1 MATDN
6 VSNATINLVRG
17 RTYKLVI
24 NATGHPFWIQTVPGG
39 YSSNNI
45 YNSGVTN
52 NGIESG
58 TITFAVPN
66 DAPNTLFYA
75 CQFHSTM
82 RGTINI
88 TGIGSGT
95 GQGTGPVKPTI
106 SSYTIQSYAY
116 APFGTFTLEQPSSNS
131 PGTFSYNSSNPEVAL
146 VTGNTVIITGVGTS
160 IIIATQAAVANYTSD
175 SVTATLTIT
184 KGEPTITFNIPVKT
198 YSVSGATF
206 TIPQPT
212 SNSSGVF
219 SYESSNGDI
228 ARVSGRSRNTVTILQ
243 AGTVTITATQAET
256 KLYISRSK
264 TATLTINKATT
275 ILSNFSIDAQTYS
288 NGGTFT
294 LRPPFSNRPGAFSYE
309 SSNTDIATVSGST
322 VTILQAGSVVIK
334 ASQGETTNYLASSII
349 EATLIIDKAIPS
361 INFTIAPKTY
371 SSFGTFAIPQPVSTS
386 PGAFSY
392 ESSDINIASIL
403 GNDVTILRSGTV
415 IITATQEETTNYKRA
430 LINATLVINKA
441 SPLITGFTISDRP
454 YIPGDTFKLIEP
466 SSIGVKNS
474 GSLAYLISNS
484 TGAFTYASSKSDIAS
499 VSGDTVTVLQA
510 GTVTITATQ
519 AAIDNYTSG
528 SATATFTIYKANPTI
543 TDFSIN
549 AKTYSRGGTFTLPQ
563 PSSNSPGSFLYE
575 SSDKNIAT
583 VSGTTVT
590 MLQVGTVTITAK
602 QVETTHYT
610 LGTITATLTINKAT
624 PTITNFN
631 IDERTYSNNDTF
643 TLPQPSSNS
652 PGAFLYASSTTS
664 IADISGSTV
673 YILKA
678 GTVTITAT
686 QAETANYASATITT
700 SLVIN
705 KATPIIN
712 GFSIPNQPYNSYG
725 DTFTIQPPSSNN
737 PDAFL
742 YEISNTAIASVSGN
756 TVTIIQPG
764 TVIVTATQVEST
776 NYMEGSITTPL
787 TITSSSAAKPSP
799 IITNFS
805 IGAKTYSNGGTFTIP
820 SPLSNSTGAF
830 SYESSDDNIATVSGS
845 IVTILKVGKIIIIAT
860 QAETENYAS
869 GSIST
874 TLVINKSPPEITNF
888 NIEPRTYSSGGTFTL
903 TDPSS
908 NSPGAFLYVSSEAYI
923 ADVSGNTVSILQ
935 AGDVTIR
942 AIQSAT
948 TNYTSGSITAQ
959 LTINKATL
967 TLSNF
972 SIANQTYSV
981 DGSFTIIDP
990 SSNTPGVFLYET
1002 SSPNITVSDNTVSI
1016 LGVGPVIITATR
1028 EETINYTSG
1037 STTASFTINKAVP
1050 TITDFN
1056 IDARTFSN
1064 GSTFT
1069 LPQPT
1074 SNSTGLFSYESLN
1087 KDIAR
1092 VSGNTVTMLQAGD
1105 VTIKATQSETTN
1117 YAVGTITALFVINS
1131 ATLVCLTSPTV
1142 VNIIASSGGN
1152 KYVLNN
1158 ATSYDSTITYG
1169 LGIGAYILQNIQED
1183 HPMAL
1188 LNAGVQNSITYT
1200 GDASKKLT
1208 KSVNGVSYDFYY
1220 GNITVRVNGNFNTV
1234 SIYCYND
1241 GYMGGENLF
1250 RYSESCYI
1258 IPAPTI
1264 TGFIAGTRPFLSGG
1278 TFTLLKPTSNSTGA
1292 FSYES
1297 SDPVIASVFGS
1308 TVTIL
1313 QVGTVTLTAIQEAT
1327 TDYTEGRITATLT
1340 IIPTPSSVS
1349 IDDANV
1355 IDGDGNINI
1364 LIQWFPPSDGGYAIT
1379 SYRIQYSL
1387 TNYIEYI
1394 TKELILAN
1402 TPSAVD
1408 PVTGRISYLITNL
1421 TKGGKYQIRIAAVN
1435 SFGMGQYSDLKFAF
1449 PGTVP
1454 ATLNS
1459 STFEVYASRGST
1471 LATVYWI
1478 KPFDGGYPI
1487 IKYLLRYRS
1496 ITIDVVNKVPVLSS
1510 IREPASA
1517 WTTPIEI
1524 SGALTSW
1531 VITNLSNGTYY
1542 QFQVAAV
1549 NDVGAAEY
1557 NGPVVVKPGDIPGP
1571 FTANISTDF
1580 VYSINARNNG
1590 RIFLEWSPPQYDGGY
1605 DLENYVIH
1613 YKSSN
1618 DIYFTKR
1625 MLPLTQR
1632 QISPGLSSTPAF
1644 SKNIVVDYYG
1654 DLSANPPIP
1663 IKSPLEND
1671 VPYSI
1676 RIGVQND
1683 VGIRWIPE
1691 REQTTEIYATI
1702 IPNTFSKPVLD
1713 LSATIADQTTKLSWT
1728 WNDISL
1734 NNGYPLNGA
1743 YPFDGSNNRLPNYF
1757 VVRYRPYNDLYWH
1770 QLVYPHT
1777 AEKLDVNNTLN
1788 AYSITVA
1795 ETGRD
1800 TRYSNTNP
1808 DQLFERNSYQGFQY
1822 NYTNAVR
1829 DLSVNVYNRLDPLF
1843 PPFQERQPLVNGVP
1857 YDFQVAAVNHI
1868 LRGPDMGI
1876 AIGEYAQTRQT
1887 PGRIPDPP
1895 ALFRIQRGAQQ
1906 STIFWNAP
1914 VSDGGYP
1921 VTTYRLR
1928 TRTFSVVKMF
1938 MSTGEPP
1945 LTDSVIYPTV
1955 ASYNR
1960 NGVGVNSGN
1969 ASIPTVISS
1978 RYTDPSGNE
1987 TWDEEIITYSGS
1999 DRSATLPFLKFSL
2012 NVLFDLAISAG
2023 NILGYSSEVFI
2034 TDKYSTRPYRPD
2046 PPKNVTVQ
2054 MIKSSKVNGGS
2065 GSLFLNWSTPD
2076 YAGGDLT
2083 VSYAYEIQYA
2093 LTEASPIESNPNPVT
2108 DPNPVPDQTWQAL
2121 SSNQQ
2126 MFSEYVS
2133 PTNSKVPNTF
2143 VSAAYSIF
2151 ASQGGMIGDTFIRW
2165 IRIRSIAKTLG
2176 IGTGSLGDLDSL
2188 WVVCNVIT
2196 LD

>member
-17 RTYKLVI
+17 RTYKLAI
-24 NATGHPFWIQTVPGG
+24 NAVGHPFWIQTVPGG

-45 YNSGVTN
+45 YNTGVTN

-58 TITFAVPN
+58 TIIFAVPN
-66 DAPNTLFYA
+66 DAPDTLFYA
-75 CQFHSTM
+75 CQFHLTM

-88 TGIGSGT
+88 TGTGS
-95 GQGTGPVKPTI
+95 VNPTI
-106 SSYTIQSYAY
+106 SSYTIPEYAY
-116 APFGTFTLEQPSSNS
+116 TPNGTFTLPQPSSNS
-131 PGTFSYNSSNPEVAL
+131 PGPFSYYSSKPEVASIS
-146 VTGNTVIITGVGTS
+146 GNTVTIKGIGTS
-160 IIIATQAAVANYTSD
+160 TIIATQAAVANYKSS

-184 KGEPTITFNIPVKT
+184 KGVPATPSTGIPTITFTIPVQT
-198 YSVSGATF
+198 FLVSGATF
-206 TIPQPT
+206 TIPQPSST
-212 SNSSGVF
+212 STGAFSYAGSNS
-219 SYESSNGDI
+219 NI
-228 ARVSGRSRNTVTILQ
+228 ASVSGNTVTILQ

-256 KLYISRSK
+256 ALYVAHNT
-264 TATLTINKATT
+264 TATLTINKATS
-275 ILSNFSIDAQTYS
+275 ILSNFSIGAQTYS

-294 LRPPFSNRPGAFSYE
+294 LTPPTSTGPGAFSYA
-309 SSNTDIATVSGST
+309 STNTNIATVSGST
-322 VTILQAGSVVIK
+322 VTILQAGTVVII
-334 ASQGETTNYLASSII
+334 ASQAETTNHTAATIQ
-349 EATLIIDKAIPS
+349 ATLIINKANPS
-361 INFTIAPKTY
+361 INNYTIGARTY
-371 SSFGTFAIPQPVSTS
+371 SSLGSFTLPQPVSTS

-392 ESSDINIASIL
+392 ESSNINIASIV
-403 GNDVTILRSGTV
+403 GNSVTILQSGTV
-415 IITATQEETTNYKRA
+415 TVTAVQAETTNYTTA

-441 SPLITGFTISDRP
+441 PPIITGFTIADRP
-454 YIPGDTFKLIEP
+454 YISGDTFTLIEP
-466 SSIGVKNS
+466 SAISVKNS

-484 TGAFTYASSKSDIAS
+484 TGAFSYASSNSNIAR
-499 VSGDTVTVLQA
+499 VSGDTITVLQA

-519 AAIDNYTSG
+519 AASDNYTSG
-528 SATATFTIYKANPTI
+528 SASATFTIYKANPTI
-543 TDFSIN
+543 ANFSIN
-549 AKTYSRGGTFTLPQ
+549 DQTYSYGRTFTIPQ
-563 PSSNSPGSFLYE
+563 PSSNSPGVFLYA
-575 SSDKNIAT
+575 SSDRSIAT

-590 MLQVGTVTITAK
+590 ILQVGTVTITAT

-610 LGTITATLTINKAT
+610 SGTITASFTINKTT
-624 PTITNFN
+624 PSITNFN
-631 IDERTYSNNDTF
+631 IEARAYSNGGTF
-643 TLPQPSSNS
+643 TLTHPSSNS
-652 PGAFLYASSTTS
+652 PGAFSYASSNTN
-664 IADISGSTV
+664 IANVSGSTIS
-673 YILKA
+673 ILQA

-686 QAETANYASATITT
+686 QAETTNYASTTVAT

-705 KATPIIN
+705 KATPIIS

-725 DTFTIQPPSSNN
+725 DTFTISPPSSNN

-742 YEISNTAIASVSGN
+742 YEISNTAIAYVAGNTN
-756 TVTIIQPG
+756 TVTILQPG
-764 TVIVTATQVEST
+764 TVIVTAIQTENT
-776 NYMEGSITTPL
+776 NYLAGSITTPL
-787 TITSSSAAKPSP
+787 AITSDSKPSP
-799 IITNFS
+799 VITNFS
-805 IGAKTYSNGGTFTIP
+805 IGAKTYSNGGTFTLAQP
-820 SPLSNSTGAF
+820 SSNNSTGAF
-830 SYESSDDNIATVSGS
+830 SYASSDNTIATVSGS
-845 IVTILKVGKIIIIAT
+845 IVTILKVGNAAIIAT
-860 QAETENYAS
+860 QAETENYAT
-869 GSIST
+869 GSVT
-874 TLVINKSPPEITNF
+874 TSLVIGKSTPDITNF
-888 NIEPRTYSSGGTFTL
+888 SIANQTYSVDGSFTII
-903 TDPSS
+903 DPSS
-908 NSPGAFLYVSSEAYI
+908 NSPGTFLYASSDSNI

-967 TLSNF
+967 TLNNF
-972 SIANQTYSV
+972 SIANRTYSV

-990 SSNTPGVFLYET
+990 SSNNPGVFSYE
-1002 SSPNITVSDNTVSI
+1002 SSDGNIASISVNTVTI
-1016 LGVGPVIITATR
+1016 LQAGPVTITASR
-1028 EETINYTSG
+1028 EETTNYTSG
-1037 STTASFTINKAVP
+1037 TIDASFNIDKAIP
-1050 TITDFN
+1050 TITNFN

-1074 SNSTGLFSYESLN
+1074 SNSPGTFSYESSN
-1087 KDIAR
+1087 RDIAR
-1092 VSGNTVTMLQAGD
+1092 VSGNTVTMLQVGT
-1105 VTIKATQSETTN
+1105 VTITATQAETTN
-1117 YAVGTITALFVINS
+1117 YAAGNITALFTINT
-1131 ATLVCLTSPTV
+1131 ATLVCLTNPTI
-1142 VNIIASSGGN
+1142 VNIIASSGEN

-1169 LGIGAYILQNIQED
+1169 LGIGTYILQNIQEE

-1188 LNAGVQNSITYT
+1188 LNAGTQNNITYT

-1220 GNITVRVNGNFNTV
+1220 GNITVQVTGNFNTV
-1234 SIYCYND
+1234 SIYCYNH

-1250 RYSESCYI
+1250 TYSASCYI
-1258 IPAPTI
+1258 TPAPTI

-1278 TFTLLKPTSNSTGA
+1278 TFTLIKPTSNSTGA

-1313 QVGTVTLTAIQEAT
+1313 QVGTITLTAIQEAT
-1327 TDYTEGRITATLT
+1327 TNYAEGRVTATLT
-1340 IIPTPSSVS
+1340 IIPTPNTVN
-1349 IDDANV
+1349 IDEANV

-1364 LIQWFPPSDGGYAIT
+1364 LVKWYPPSDGGYAIT

-1387 TNYIEYI
+1387 TNYIEYL

-1408 PVTGRISYLITNL
+1408 PVTGRISYLITEL

-1478 KPFDGGYPI
+1478 KPYDGGYPI

-1496 ITIDVVNKVPVLSS
+1496 ITIDVVNKVPILSS

-1517 WTTPIEI
+1517 WTTPVEI
-1524 SGALTSW
+1524 SGALTSS
-1531 VITNLSNGTYY
+1531 VVTNLSNGTYY

-1580 VYSINARNNG
+1580 IYSINARNNG
-1590 RIFLEWSPPQYDGGY
+1590 RIFLEWSPPEYDGGY

-1618 DIYFTKR
+1618 DNYFTKR
-1625 MLPLTQR
+1625 VLPLTQR
-1632 QISPGLSSTPAF
+1632 QIPAGLRSTPAF

-1663 IKSPLEND
+1663 IKSPLDND

-1691 REQTTEIYATI
+1691 REQSTEIYATV

-1713 LSATIADQTTKLSWT
+1713 LSATIADQTAKLSWT
-1728 WNDISL
+1728 WNDVSL

-1743 YPFDGSNNRLPNYF
+1743 YPFDGNNNRLPNYF

-1777 AEKLDVNNTLN
+1777 AEKLDVNSTLN
-1788 AYSITVA
+1788 AYSITLA

-1800 TRYSNTNP
+1800 TRYSNANP
-1808 DQLFERNSYQGFQY
+1808 DQLFERNAYQGVQY

-1829 DLSVNVYNRLDPLF
+1829 DVSVNVYNRLDPLF
-1843 PPFQERQPLVNGVP
+1843 PPFQEQQPLTNGVP

-1928 TRTFSVVKMF
+1928 TRTFSVVNMI
-1938 MSTGEPP
+1938 MSTGEFP
-1945 LTDSVIYPTV
+1945 LTNSVIYPTV

-1969 ASIPTVISS
+1969 TSVPTVISS

-1987 TWDEEIITYSGS
+1987 TLDEEIITYSS
-1999 DRSATLPFLKFSL
+1999 SARSATLPFLKFPS
-2012 NVLFDLAISAG
+2012 NELFDLALSAQ
-2023 NILGYSSEVFI
+2023 NMLGYGPEVFI
-2034 TDKYSTRPYRPD
+2034 TDKYNTRPYRPD
-2046 PPKNVTVQ
+2046 PPENVTAQ
-2054 MIKSSKVNGGS
+2054 MIKSSEVNGGS
-2065 GSLFLNWSTPD
+2065 GSLFLNWTTPN

-2093 LTEASPIESNPNPVT
+2093 LTEASPIESNPDPVT
-2108 DPNPVPDQTWQAL
+2108 DPNPVPDETWQAL

-2133 PTNSKVPNTF
+2133 PSNTKVPNTI
-2143 VSAAYSIF
+2143 VSTAYSIF
-2151 ASQGGMIGDTFIRW
+2151 ASQSGMIGDTFIRW
-2165 IRIRSIAKTLG
+2165 IRIRSTAKTLG

>member
-6 VSNATINLVRG
+6 VINATINLVRG
-17 RTYKLVI
+17 RTYKLAI
-24 NATGHPFWIQTVPGG
+24 NAVGHPFWIQTVPGG

-45 YNSGVTN
+45 YNTGVTN

-58 TITFAVPN
+58 TIIFAVPN

-88 TGIGSGT
+88 TGTGS
-95 GQGTGPVKPTI
+95 VKPTI
-106 SSYTIQSYAY
+106 NSYTIQPYAY
-116 APFGTFTLEQPSSNS
+116 VPGGTFTIPQPSSNS
-131 PGTFSYNSSNPEVAL
+131 PGTFSYNSSNPNVAMVIGNIVL
-146 VTGNTVIITGVGTS
+146 VKGIGTS
-160 IIIATQAAVANYTSD
+160 RITATQAAVANYTSD

-184 KGEPTITFNIPVKT
+184 KGIPTTNFNIPVQT
-198 YSVSGATF
+198 FLVSGARI
-206 TIPQPT
+206 TIPQPSST
-212 SNSSGVF
+212 STGAFSYASSNS
-219 SYESSNGDI
+219 NI
-228 ARVSGRSRNTVTILQ
+228 ASVSGNTVTILQ

-256 KLYISRSK
+256 ALYVARNT

-275 ILSNFSIDAQTYS
+275 ILSNFSIGARTYS

-294 LRPPFSNRPGAFSYE
+294 LTPPTSSSPGAFSYA
-309 SSNTDIATVSGST
+309 SSNTNIATVSGST
-322 VTILQAGSVVIK
+322 VTVLQAGTVVII
-334 ASQGETTNYLASSII
+334 ASQAETTNHTAATIQ
-349 EATLIIDKAIPS
+349 ATLIINKAIPS
-361 INFTIAPKTY
+361 INFTISPRTY

-392 ESSDINIASIL
+392 ESSNITIVSIV
-403 GNDVTILRSGTV
+403 GNSATILRSGTV
-415 IITATQEETTNYKRA
+415 TVTAVQAESTNYTTA
-430 LINATLVINKA
+430 SINATLVINKA
-441 SPLITGFTISDRP
+441 PPIITGFTIADRP
-454 YIPGDTFKLIEP
+454 YISGDTFRLIEP
-466 SSIGVKNS
+466 SAISVKNS

-484 TGAFTYASSKSDIAS
+484 TGAFSYASSNSNIAR

-519 AAIDNYTSG
+519 AASDNYTSG
-528 SATATFTIYKANPTI
+528 SASATFTIYKANPTI
-543 TDFSIN
+543 SNFSIN
-549 AKTYSRGGTFTLPQ
+549 DQTYSYGRTFT
-563 PSSNSPGSFLYE
+563 
-575 SSDKNIAT
+575 I
-583 VSGTTVT
+583 
-590 MLQVGTVTITAK
+590 
-602 QVETTHYT
+602 
-610 LGTITATLTINKAT
+610 
-624 PTITNFN
+624 
-631 IDERTYSNNDTF
+631 
-643 TLPQPSSNS
+643 PQPSSNS
-652 PGAFLYASSTTS
+652 PGAFLYASSDRS
-664 IADISGSTV
+664 IATVSGNIVTILQVGTVTITATQVETTYYTLGTITASFTINKAVPSITNFIIDARTYSNGDTFTLTQPSSNSPGAFLYASSNTNIADVSGSTV
-673 YILKA
+673 FILKA
-678 GTVTITAT
+678 DTVTITAT
-686 QAETANYASATITT
+686 QAETANYASTTVAT

-705 KATPIIN
+705 KAVPIIS

-725 DTFTIQPPSSNN
+725 DTFTIPPPSSNN

-764 TVIVTATQVEST
+764 TVIVTATQTENT
-776 NYMEGSITTPL
+776 NYLAGSITTPL
-787 TITSSSAAKPSP
+787 TITTSSAKPSP
-799 IITNFS
+799 VISNFS
-805 IGAKTYSNGGTFTIP
+805 IGAKTYSNSGTFTLP
-820 SPLSNSTGAF
+820 SPSSNNSTGAF
-830 SYESSDDNIATVSGS
+830 SYASSDTTIATVSGS
-845 IVTILKVGKIIIIAT
+845 IVTILKVGNAAIIAT
-860 QAETENYAS
+860 QAETENYAT
-869 GSIST
+869 GSVST
-874 TLVINKSPPEITNF
+874 SLVINKSTPDITNF
-888 NIEPRTYSSGGTFTL
+888 SIGARTYSSGDTFTL

-908 NSPGAFLYVSSEAYI
+908 NSPGTFLYASSDSDI

-935 AGDVTIR
+935 AGEVTIR

-967 TLSNF
+967 ALSNF
-972 SIANQTYSV
+972 SISNQTYSV

-990 SSNTPGVFLYET
+990 SSNNPGVFSYE
-1002 SSPNITVSDNTVSI
+1002 SSDGNVSSVSENTVSI
-1016 LGVGPVIITATR
+1016 LGAGPVTITAIR

-1050 TITDFN
+1050 TITEFN

-1074 SNSTGLFSYESLN
+1074 SNSPGTFSYESSN
-1087 KDIAR
+1087 RDIAR
-1092 VSGNTVTMLQAGD
+1092 VSGNTVTMLQVGT
-1105 VTIKATQSETTN
+1105 VTITATQAETTN
-1117 YAVGTITALFVINS
+1117 YAAGNITALFTINS
-1131 ATLVCLTSPTV
+1131 ATLVCLTNPTI
-1142 VNIIASSGGN
+1142 VNIIASDSGEN
-1152 KYVLNN
+1152 KYVLND

-1169 LGIGAYILQNIQED
+1169 LGIGTYILQNIQED
-1183 HPMAL
+1183 HPMAV
-1188 LNAGVQNSITYT
+1188 LNAGLQNSITYT

-1208 KSVNGVSYDFYY
+1208 KSVNGISYDFYY
-1220 GNITVRVNGNFNTV
+1220 GNITVQVNGNFNTV
-1234 SIYCYND
+1234 SIYCYNH

-1250 RYSESCYI
+1250 TYSASCYI

-1278 TFTLLKPTSNSTGA
+1278 TFTLIKPTSNSTGA

-1313 QVGTVTLTAIQEAT
+1313 QVGTITLTAIQEAT
-1327 TDYTEGRITATLT
+1327 TNYAEGRVTATLT
-1340 IIPTPSSVS
+1340 IIPTPNTVN
-1349 IDDANV
+1349 IDEANV

-1364 LIQWFPPSDGGYAIT
+1364 LVKWYPPSDGGYAIT

-1408 PVTGRISYLITNL
+1408 PVTGRISYLITEL

-1478 KPFDGGYPI
+1478 KPYDGGYPI

-1496 ITIDVVNKVPVLSS
+1496 ITIDVVNKVPILSS

-1517 WTTPIEI
+1517 WTTPVEI
-1524 SGALTSW
+1524 SGALTSS
-1531 VITNLSNGTYY
+1531 VVTNLLNGTYY

-1549 NDVGAAEY
+1549 NDVGVAEY

-1580 VYSINARNNG
+1580 IYSINARNNG
-1590 RIFLEWSPPQYDGGY
+1590 RIFLEWSPPEYDGGY

-1625 MLPLTQR
+1625 VLPLTQR
-1632 QISPGLSSTPAF
+1632 QIPAGLRSTPTF
-1644 SKNIVVDYYG
+1644 SRNLVVDYYG

-1676 RIGVQND
+1676 RIGIQND

-1691 REQTTEIYATI
+1691 REQSAEIYATV
-1702 IPNTFSKPVLD
+1702 IPNTFAKPVLD
-1713 LSATIADQTTKLSWT
+1713 LSATIADQTAKLSWT
-1728 WNDISL
+1728 WDDVSL

-1743 YPFDGSNNRLPNYF
+1743 YPFDGNNNRLPNYF

-1770 QLVYPHT
+1770 QLVYPHA

-1788 AYSITVA
+1788 SYSITLA

-1800 TRYSNTNP
+1800 TLYSNANP
-1808 DQLFERNSYQGFQY
+1808 DQLFERNAYQGVQY

-1829 DLSVNVYNRLDPLF
+1829 DVSVNVYNRLDPFF
-1843 PPFQERQPLVNGVP
+1843 PPFQERQPLTNGVP

-1928 TRTFSVVKMF
+1928 TRTFSVVNMI
-1938 MSTGEPP
+1938 MSTGEFP
-1945 LTDSVIYPTV
+1945 LTNAVIYPTV

-1969 ASIPTVISS
+1969 ASVPTVISG

-1987 TWDEEIITYSGS
+1987 TLDEAILTYPGS
-1999 DRSATLPFLKFSL
+1999 DRSATLPFLKFR
-2012 NVLFDLAISAG
+2012 NDELFDLALSAG
-2023 NILGYSSEVFI
+2023 NILGYGPEVFI

-2046 PPKNVTVQ
+2046 PPENVTAQ
-2054 MIKSSKVNGGS
+2054 MIKSSEVNGGS
-2065 GSLFLNWSTPD
+2065 GSLFLNWTTPD

-2093 LTEASPIESNPNPVT
+2093 LTESSPIESNPDPVT
-2108 DPNPVPDQTWQAL
+2108 DPNPVPDETWQAL

-2133 PTNSKVPNTF
+2133 PTNTKVPNTL
-2143 VSAAYSIF
+2143 VSTAYSIF
-2151 ASQGGMIGDTFIRW
+2151 ASQSGMIGDTFIRW

>member
-17 RTYKLVI
+17 RTYKLAI
-24 NATGHPFWIQTVPGG
+24 NAVGHPFWIQTVPGG

-45 YNSGVTN
+45 YNTGVTN

-58 TITFAVPN
+58 TIIFAVPN

-75 CQFHSTM
+75 CQFHLTM

-88 TGIGSGT
+88 TGTGS
-95 GQGTGPVKPTI
+95 VKPTI
-106 SSYTIQSYAY
+106 SSYTIPSYAY
-116 APFGTFTLEQPSSNS
+116 VPNGTFTLPQPSSNS
-131 PGTFSYNSSNPEVAL
+131 PGTFSYNSSKPEVASIS
-146 VTGNTVIITGVGTS
+146 GNTVTILGIGTS
-160 IIIATQAAVANYTSD
+160 RITATQAAVANYTSD

-184 KGEPTITFNIPVKT
+184 KGVPAIPSTGIPATTFTIPVQT
-198 YSVSGATF
+198 FLVSGATF
-206 TIPQPT
+206 TIPQPSST
-212 SNSSGVF
+212 STGAF
-219 SYESSNGDI
+219 SYASSNTNI
-228 ARVSGRSRNTVTILQ
+228 ASVSGNTVTILQ

-256 KLYISRSK
+256 AIYAARNT
-264 TATLTINKATT
+264 TATLTINKATS
-275 ILSNFSIDAQTYS
+275 ILSNFSIGPQTYS

-294 LRPPFSNRPGAFSYE
+294 LTPPTSTSPGAFSYT
-309 SSNTDIATVSGST
+309 SSNTNIATVSGST
-322 VTILQAGSVVIK
+322 VTILQTGTVVII
-334 ASQGETTNYLASSII
+334 ASQAETTNHTAATIQ
-349 EATLIIDKAIPS
+349 ATLIINKATPS
-361 INFTIAPKTY
+361 ITNFTIGARTY
-371 SSFGTFAIPQPVSTS
+371 SSLGSFTLPQPVSTS

-392 ESSDINIASIL
+392 ESSNITIASIV
-403 GNDVTILRSGTV
+403 GNSVTILQSGTV
-415 IITATQEETTNYKRA
+415 TVAAVQAETTNYTTA
-430 LINATLVINKA
+430 SINATLVINKA
-441 SPLITGFTISDRP
+441 PPIITGFTIADRP
-454 YIPGDTFKLIEP
+454 YISGDTFTLIEP
-466 SSIGVKNS
+466 SAISVKNS
-474 GSLAYLISNS
+474 GSFAYLISNS
-484 TGAFTYASSKSDIAS
+484 TGAFTYASPNSEI
-499 VSGDTVTVLQA
+499 VISGDTVTVLQA

-519 AAIDNYTSG
+519 SASDNYTSG
-528 SATATFTIYKANPTI
+528 SASTTFTIYKANPTI
-543 TDFSIN
+543 ANFSIN
-549 AKTYSRGGTFTLPQ
+549 DQTYSRGGTFTLPR
-563 PSSNSPGSFLYE
+563 PSSNSPGSFLYA
-575 SSDKNIAT
+575 SSDRNIAT
-583 VSGTTVT
+583 VSGATVT
-590 MLQVGTVTITAK
+590 ILKADTVTITAT

-610 LGTITATLTINKAT
+610 SGTITASFTINKTT
-624 PTITNFN
+624 PSITNFN
-631 IDERTYSNNDTF
+631 IEARAYSNGGTF
-643 TLPQPSSNS
+643 TLTQPSSNS
-652 PGAFLYASSTTS
+652 PGAFSYASSNTN
-664 IADISGSTV
+664 IADVSGSTV
-673 YILKA
+673 SILQS

-686 QAETANYASATITT
+686 QAETTNYASTTVAT

-705 KATPIIN
+705 KAVPIIS

-725 DTFTIQPPSSNN
+725 DTFTIPPPSSNN

-742 YEISNTAIASVSGN
+742 YEISNTAIAYVAGNTN

-764 TVIVTATQVEST
+764 TVIVTATQLENT
-776 NYMEGSITTPL
+776 NYLAGSITTPL
-787 TITSSSAAKPSP
+787 AITSDSKPSP
-799 IITNFS
+799 FITNFS
-805 IGAKTYSNGGTFTIP
+805 IGAKTYSNGGTFTLP
-820 SPLSNSTGAF
+820 SPSSNNSTGTF
-830 SYESSDDNIATVSGS
+830 SYASSDNTVATVSGS
-845 IVTILKVGKIIIIAT
+845 IVTILKVGNAAIIAT
-860 QAETENYAS
+860 QAETANYAA
-869 GSIST
+869 GSVST
-874 TLVINKSPPEITNF
+874 SLVINKSTPDITNF
-888 NIEPRTYSSGGTFTL
+888 NIGTRTYSSGGTFTL

-908 NSPGAFLYVSSEAYI
+908 NSPGTFLYASSDSDI

-967 TLSNF
+967 ALSNF
-972 SIANQTYSV
+972 SISNQTYSV

-990 SSNTPGVFLYET
+990 SSNNPGVFSYE
-1002 SSPNITVSDNTVSI
+1002 SSDRNIASVSENTVSI
-1016 LGVGPVIITATR
+1016 LGAGPVTITASR
-1028 EETINYTSG
+1028 EETTNYTSG
-1037 STTASFTINKAVP
+1037 TIDASFNINKAIP
-1050 TITDFN
+1050 AITNFT
-1056 IDARTFSN
+1056 IDARTYSN

-1074 SNSTGLFSYESLN
+1074 SNSPGTFSYESSN
-1087 KDIAR
+1087 RDIAR
-1092 VSGNTVTMLQAGD
+1092 VSGNTVTMLQVGT
-1105 VTIKATQSETTN
+1105 VTITATQAETTN
-1117 YAVGTITALFVINS
+1117 YAVGNITALFTINS
-1131 ATLVCLTSPTV
+1131 ATLVCLTNPTI
-1142 VNIIASSGGN
+1142 VNIIASSGEN

-1169 LGIGAYILQNIQED
+1169 LGIGTYILQNIQED
-1183 HPMAL
+1183 HPMAV
-1188 LNAGVQNSITYT
+1188 LNAGLQNSITYT

-1220 GNITVRVNGNFNTV
+1220 GNITVQVTGNFNTV
-1234 SIYCYND
+1234 SIYCYNH

-1250 RYSESCYI
+1250 TYSASCYI

-1278 TFTLLKPTSNSTGA
+1278 TFTLIKPTSNSTGA

-1327 TDYTEGRITATLT
+1327 TNYAEGRVTATLT
-1340 IIPTPSSVS
+1340 IIPTPNTVN
-1349 IDDANV
+1349 IDEANV

-1364 LIQWFPPSDGGYAIT
+1364 LVKWYPPSDGGYAIT

-1408 PVTGRISYLITNL
+1408 PVTGRISYLITEL

-1454 ATLNS
+1454 AALNS

-1471 LATVYWI
+1471 IATIYWI
-1478 KPFDGGYPI
+1478 KPYDGGYPI
-1487 IKYLLRYRS
+1487 VKYLLRYRS
-1496 ITIDVVNKVPVLSS
+1496 ITIDVVNKVPILSS

-1517 WTTPIEI
+1517 WTTPVEI
-1524 SGALTSW
+1524 SGALTSS
-1531 VITNLSNGTYY
+1531 VVTNLSNGTYY

-1549 NDVGAAEY
+1549 NDVGVAEY

-1625 MLPLTQR
+1625 VLPLTQR
-1632 QISPGLSSTPAF
+1632 QIPAGLRSTPAF
-1644 SKNIVVDYYG
+1644 SRNLVVDYYG

-1663 IKSPLEND
+1663 IQEPLQND

-1691 REQTTEIYATI
+1691 REQTAEIYATI

-1713 LSATIADQTTKLSWT
+1713 LSATIADQTTKLTWT
-1728 WNDISL
+1728 WNDVSL

-1743 YPFDGSNNRLPNYF
+1743 YPFDGNNNRLPNYF

-1770 QLVYPHT
+1770 QLVYPHP
-1777 AEKLDVNNTLN
+1777 AEKLDVNSTLN

-1800 TRYSNTNP
+1800 TLYSNANP
-1808 DQLFERNSYQGFQY
+1808 DQLFERNSYQGVEY

-1829 DLSVNVYNRLDPLF
+1829 DVSVNVYNRLDPLF
-1843 PPFQERQPLVNGVP
+1843 PPFQEQQSLTNGVP

-1906 STIFWNAP
+1906 STIFWDPP
-1914 VSDGGYP
+1914 VTDGGYP

-1928 TRTFSVVKMF
+1928 TRTFSVVNMI
-1938 MSTGEPP
+1938 MSTGEFP
-1945 LTDSVIYPTV
+1945 LANSVIYPTV

-1999 DRSATLPFLKFSL
+1999 ARSATLPFLKFPS
-2012 NVLFDLAISAG
+2012 NELFDLAISAG
-2023 NILGYSSEVFI
+2023 NILGYGPEVFI
-2034 TDKYSTRPYRPD
+2034 TDRYSTRPYRPD
-2046 PPKNVTVQ
+2046 PPENVTAQ
-2054 MIKSSKVNGGS
+2054 MIKSSEVNGGS

-2093 LTEASPIESNPNPVT
+2093 LTEASPIESNPDPVT
-2108 DPNPVPDQTWQAL
+2108 DPNPLPDETWQAL

-2133 PTNSKVPNTF
+2133 PSNTKVPNTI
-2143 VSAAYSIF
+2143 VSTAYSIF
-2151 ASQGGMIGDTFIRW
+2151 ASQSGMIGDTFIRW